1 MIVQFMNHRV
11 KYSVVCFSCVH
22 SSSSTVGS
30 LGSRTLIGARWC
42 GRSRRAWRSL
52 SHSSRYRAHVQG
64 SFTVPWWCV
73 MAEGVVSRPFLLWF
87 VVHRNPPPKSLKTR
101 TGPLSLK
108 MWVPPTLHTICWSRM
123 SRWFRKICYG
133 DLWPM
138 SVLGLQPKVST
149 MYRLKCN

>member
-11 KYSVVCFSCVH
+11 KYSVVCFSCVR

-64 SFTVPWWCV
+64 SFTVPRWCV

-87 VVHRNPPPKSLKTR
+87 MVHRNPPPKSLKTR

-108 MWVPPTLHTICWSRM
+108 MWVGPTHLLVTNVTLISENPFGRPLAYERFGFTAKGH
-123 SRWFRKICYG
+123 
-133 DLWPM
+133 DN
-138 SVLGLQPKVST
+138 VSIE
-149 MYRLKCN
+149 M